1 MKSDGP
7 VASQKTSSSDPKGSS
22 TIKVSHDQ
30 QLSSTPNVAFHVFHW
45 DGVICKSFEMSSEA
59 INAFFKKKKKKGC
72 KLLYIGHIGCFVPLK
87 IAIQSAA
94 NTGVLS

>member
-45 DGVICKSFEMSSEA
+45 DGVICKSFEMSFEA
-59 INAFFKKKKKKGC
+59 INALKKKKGC
-72 KLLYIGHIGCFVPLK
+72 RLLYIGHISCFVPLK

>member
-30 QLSSTPNVAFHVFHW
+30 QLSSTPNLAFHVFHW
-45 DGVICKSFEMSSEA
+45 DGVICKSFEMSFRSNKRLKNK
-59 INAFFKKKKKKGC
+59 IKVVGY
-72 KLLYIGHIGCFVPLK
+72 YI
-87 IAIQSAA
+87 
-94 NTGVLS
+94 